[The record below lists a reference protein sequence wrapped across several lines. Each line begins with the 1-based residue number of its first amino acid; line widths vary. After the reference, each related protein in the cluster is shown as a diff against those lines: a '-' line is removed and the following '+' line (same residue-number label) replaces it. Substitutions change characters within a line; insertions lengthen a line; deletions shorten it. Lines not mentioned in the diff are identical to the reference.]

1 MVGGAARAPYLFG
14 MKRTVLALASI
25 VLSAATLLGPTSAA
39 LADCADGAA
48 PGVNWRRCLF
58 DGRPLVDADLSG
70 AMLRDAAFNRGRLDG
85 ANLSDSDAY
94 RAKFVSATAKNAK
107 FDRAR
112 LIEAD
117 FTRAD
122 LSGASFIGAD
132 LRNARLVDV
141 NLQGGDLTDAR
152 LHGADLRQA
161 DFSGARWVDGRK
173 ICAEKSIGQCN

>member
-1 MVGGAARAPYLFG
+1 
-14 MKRTVLALASI
+14 MKRIAIAFAFAA
-25 VLSAATLLGPTSAA
+25 LSASALLSGTSAA
-39 LADCADGAA
+39 WADCADSAA

-70 AMLRDAAFNRGRLDG
+70 AMLRDAAFYRGRLDG
-85 ANLSDSDAY
+85 ANLSDADAY
-94 RAKFVSATAKNAK
+94 RTKFVSASAIAAK

-122 LSGASFIGAD
+122 LSRASFVGAD

-141 NLQGGDLTDAR
+141 NLRGGDLTDAR
-152 LHGADLRQA
+152 LHGADLRQT
-161 DFSGARWVDGRK
+161 DFSGARWIDGRK